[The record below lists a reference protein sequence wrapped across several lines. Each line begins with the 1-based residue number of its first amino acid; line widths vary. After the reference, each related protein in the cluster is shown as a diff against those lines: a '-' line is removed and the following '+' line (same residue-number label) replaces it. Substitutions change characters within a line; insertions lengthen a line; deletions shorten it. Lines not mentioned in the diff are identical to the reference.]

1 MPDQQTFRE
10 AWGKYASSVSV
21 ITCIEPDGGVH
32 GMAASDISSVSL
44 DPMLVLVCVG
54 HNRNSFPLI
63 QKTGRFALNIMGE
76 GQSDVVMHYAA
87 PPEKRGSDEGIS
99 FTFTESGAA
108 FIDGSVAQ
116 MDCRVVDEHVAGD
129 HTIFIGEVDDI
140 RVHEGMPLL
149 YCEGSFGK
157 FNEDSSGD

>member
-21 ITCIEPDGGVH
+21 ITSIEPDGAVH

-44 DPMLVLVCVG
+44 EPMLVLVCVG
-54 HNRNSFPLI
+54 HNRNSFSLI
-63 QKTGRFALNIMGE
+63 HKAGRFALNIMGE
-76 GQSDVVMHYAA
+76 DQSDIVKHYASPA
-87 PPEKRGSDEGIS
+87 EKRDPNKGIS
-99 FTFTESGAA
+99 FTYTDSGAA
-108 FIDGSVAQ
+108 LIDGSVAQ
-116 MDCRVVDEHVAGD
+116 MDCRVVSEHVAGD

-157 FNEDSSGD
+157 FDMNI

>member
-21 ITCIEPDGGVH
+21 ITCIEPGGGVH

-63 QKTGRFALNIMGE
+63 KKAGRFALNIMGE
-76 GQSDVVMHYAA
+76 DQSDIV
-87 PPEKRGSDEGIS
+87 
-99 FTFTESGAA
+99 AA
-108 FIDGSVAQ
+108 FVDSAGRVFERNLSIDKSHPDRAKAREEIWVPPRKMSSSCRSSAHFPVA
-116 MDCRVVDEHVAGD
+116 
-129 HTIFIGEVDDI
+129 
-140 RVHEGMPLL
+140 
-149 YCEGSFGK
+149 YCCTTA
-157 FNEDSSGD
+157 

>member
-1 MPDQQTFRE
+1 MPDQQSFRE

-21 ITCIEPDGGVH
+21 ITSIEPGGGVH

-63 QKTGRFALNIMGE
+63 QNAGRFALNIMGE
-76 GQSDVVMHYAA
+76 GQSDIVMHYAS
-87 PPEKRGSDEGIS
+87 PPEKRDPNKNIS
-99 FTFTESGAA
+99 FTFTDSGAA
-108 FIDGSVAQ
+108 LIDGSVAQ
-116 MDCRVVDEHVAGD
+116 MDCRVVDAHVAGD
-129 HTIFIGEVDDI
+129 HTIFIGEVEDI

-157 FNEDSSGD
+157 FDKDV